1 MTGMKDGS
9 APSPLAGRGDADDDE
24 ADSTAPGTE
33 SKKTA
38 SQERPEQSAE
48 SPTDISGGSATLP
61 WIYRREHARDGRDIT
76 KQLHLQH
83 ETAQRESEF
92 KAELERAVGDQVYLA
107 DIREAAL
114 LVAMNRTDEVA
125 EQLREWGYDP
135 E

>member
-9 APSPLAGRGDADDDE
+9 TTSPLAGGSDDDDDE
-24 ADSTAPGTE
+24 VEATAETE
-33 SKKTA
+33 KAA
-38 SQERPEQSAE
+38 SQERPDQSSE
-48 SPTDISGGSATLP
+48 STTEASSGGTTLP

-107 DIREAAL
+107 DVREAAL
-114 LVAMNRTDEVA
+114 LVAMDHIDEVA
-125 EQLREWGYDP
+125 EQLREWGYDVD
-135 E
+135 